1 MPPQYEAGDREAL
14 HDTKEKAPNPYPQE
28 YTEFVTE
35 GWLNQESSQ
44 ESSEF
49 VTEGWLTKASIV
61 GSMLMTLDRH
71 TKTHVRATYHSTSN
85 QTILKILTKP
95 QKHCCNPLQLATT
108 INGFALH

>member
-28 YTEFVTE
+28 YT
-35 GWLNQESSQ
+35 
-44 ESSEF
+44 EF

-85 QTILKILTKP
+85 QTIKNTHQTTK
-95 QKHCCNPLQLATT
+95 
-108 INGFALH
+108 ALL

>member
-71 TKTHVRATYHSTSN
+71 TKTHVRATYHPTSN
-85 QTILKILTKP
+85 QTIKNTHQTTK
-95 QKHCCNPLQLATT
+95 
-108 INGFALH
+108 ALL